1 MNLNEL
7 KIFVEK
13 IKNGI
18 ISSGIFPKEN
28 NYIDYKIDLNISTN
42 KNITENFLINFA
54 KDILSFSNGDGG
66 IILIGFDEDKSTG
79 QIQDIGINKE
89 TEELL
94 SKIDLSYISQQFQ
107 KIFKAS
113 ISIDVQPFQISIR
126 KYFYILI
133 EKNNNILIPITDCK
147 EYKLNKG
154 EITYRVNSTNLC
166 ANSNSTELNNFIQIK
181 ANEKSKEFME
191 IWSKLLPEMVDIN
204 PREVLIINPKRCK
217 VYGFNGKDRIL
228 SSSEIE
234 IDDSKNGV
242 FNIILNAIS
251 AGEIG
256 KITDN
261 EGKPIYKL
269 VGEIHQTRERIM
281 LSNLDKTIKSKCKY
295 SFTNQQLK
303 SVIKHLGW
311 VTNEKFRL
319 ENPEETEINSE
330 FNKYIWIETTDIITK
345 SRKVFFSSEA
355 IQILLDEISK
365 ESVQVELFKKKL
377 SIKKEST

>member
-7 KIFVEK
+7 KTFVEK
-13 IKNGI
+13 IKKDI
-18 ISSGIFPKEN
+18 IYSGIFPKEN
-28 NYIDYKIDLNISTN
+28 NSIDYKLNLNISTN
-42 KNITENFLINFA
+42 KSSTENFLINFA

-66 IILIGFDEDKSTG
+66 IILIGFKEDKLSG
-79 QIQDIGINKE
+79 EIQDYGINE
-89 TEELL
+89 DTAELL
-94 SKIDLSYISQQFQ
+94 NKIDLNDILQQFL
-107 KIFKAS
+107 KMFKAS
-113 ISIDVQPFQISIR
+113 ISIDVQQFQISTR
-126 KYFYILI
+126 KFFYILI
-133 EKNNNILIPITDCK
+133 EKNNNTLIPLSDYK

-166 ANSNSTELNNFIQIK
+166 ANSNSTELNSFIQIK

-269 VGEIHQTRERIM
+269 VGEIHQTRARIT
-281 LSNLDKTIKSKCKY
+281 LNTLEKTINSKCKY
-295 SFTNQQLK
+295 RFTNLHLK

-311 VTNEKFRL
+311 VTNEKFKI
-319 ENPEETEINSE
+319 EKPEEIEINPEFS
-330 FNKYIWIETTDIITK
+330 KYIWIETTDSITER
-345 SRKVFFSSEA
+345 RKVYFSPET

-365 ESVQVELFKKKL
+365 ENVQMELFKKKL
-377 SIKKEST
+377 SIKKENI